1 MVRYWICNRPYIS
14 IGERIMS
21 LITFVIGLGLG
32 WFISN
37 LVTAHQI
44 ADMSPSEVEELK
56 REVDYLVE
64 NDHL

>member
-1 MVRYWICNRPYIS
+1 MS
-14 IGERIMS
+14 I
-21 LITFVIGLGLG
+21 LTFVIGIVLG

-44 ADMSPSEVEELK
+44 ADMSPREVKKLK

-64 NDHL
+64 NDLI

>member
-1 MVRYWICNRPYIS
+1 
-14 IGERIMS
+14 MS

-44 ADMSPSEVEELK
+44 ADMSPREVKKLK

-64 NDHL
+64 NDLI